1 MNKNFI
7 VKIDERRFVDI
18 VKVLPRRFKD
28 GKRVVYKN
36 FPNGMIEIYIKKAPG
51 RGGHDSKKFILNR
64 FIKLDKLFFEGLGL
78 WEGEAG
84 KSKGLYFGNSCPELL
99 LHFLRFVGQKLG
111 LVREQFKVTVNSPN
125 LNKPEDFINKRWSEK
140 LRIPF
145 ENFTHVCYDPR
156 INQEYAQVYI
166 NGIVLSELM
175 KNLHEKLKSIILINK
190 EYIVSYLRGVFAAE
204 GSVIL
209 KPSGVIFKIDFST
222 IDMKWVDFLS
232 KSLHYLGIRAG
243 VYVSGGKK
251 FQIYGRENLEKVKEF
266 KLYDLHPDKKTKFE
280 DGISK
285 YQRFVVPG
293 HIMEKLILQQLLSGP
308 KTYDE
313 ISFALKKGRST
324 IQSHYIPILEKKEF
338 VKKVGKRRVAWLFG
352 ITEEGINFLKKST

>member
-1 MNKNFI
+1 MRDF
-7 VKIDERRFVDI
+7 VVEIDGRRFIDI
-18 VKVLPRRFKD
+18 MKVLPRKFEN
-28 GKRVVYKN
+28 GKRVIYKN

-51 RGGHDSKKFILNR
+51 RRGHDSKKFILYR
-64 FIKLDKLFFEGLGL
+64 FIELDNLFFEGLGL

-99 LHFLRFVGQKLG
+99 LHFLRFVEQKLG
-111 LVREQFKVTVNSPN
+111 LAREKFKVTVNSPN
-125 LNKPEDFINKRWSEK
+125 LDEPEDLINRRWSKK

-145 ENFTHVCYDPR
+145 EKFTHVCYDSR

-166 NGIVLSELM
+166 SGIVLSELM
-175 KNLHEKLKSIILINK
+175 KNLHEKFKSIILINK

-222 IDMKWVDFLS
+222 IDMKWANFLS
-232 KSLHYLGIRAG
+232 KSLLCLGIRAG
-243 VYVSGGKK
+243 VYVSGGRK
-251 FQIYGRENLEKVKEF
+251 FQIYGRKNLEKVKEF
-266 KLYDLHPDKKTKFE
+266 KLYDLHPDKKIKFE
-280 DGISK
+280 NGISK

-293 HIMEKLILQQLLSGP
+293 HVMEKLILKQLLSGP

-338 VKKVGKRRVAWLFG
+338 VKKVGKRRIAWLFG
-352 ITEEGINFLKKST
+352 ITEKGIDFLENLT